1 MAKEIKNLADAP
13 NTGNDVDLTNQEIQV
28 KNEAEPNQGSS
39 NPQSPDD
46 TTASDEETPTSVS
59 SEQVQASSEATD
71 GDAAAPTAGEG
82 NEATTDTTESND
94 AVQGGENT
102 SAGQDSQAHAT
113 GAGPEEKKDGKK
125 ATKKTKNSKDKKY
138 TLEYP
143 DDMKAALKVITDVFN
158 AEIERAINDPNFY
171 ATPFN
176 GGKNAF
182 VDITQ
187 GVRNGSYKVAGFAE
201 NRIHGR
207 DEKTTGESLMTY
219 QPQHPLIIMTRKM
232 AEAAG
237 LTPTLLPSDK
247 SGSLTDKHVIIPFDG
262 GGRLDFLQSI
272 EPEKW
277 PPLFGVFPTADM
289 NGLFNPRKL
298 LEIINTQVK
307 TWDTPN
313 FLVKRIMEEGK
324 DGHQGWQSIQNLLH
338 KGYNYQAACE
348 LMTLKTDRIPKSV
361 INNGKAEDVFKHHEH
376 AVKIHNALVK
386 QFGEGDDKTLK
397 TKAFPAEISRIW
409 DKLRDMVGVKTATEH
424 VLKFINQ
431 LTTGQVQEITNAKS
445 KDDGGGTISK
455 DEHRISLL
463 KKAFDDFM
471 TKNPIDSK

>member
-1 MAKEIKNLADAP
+1 MEKKIYFPAP
-13 NTGNDVDLTNQEIQV
+13 IEGKDVDQTKAQV
-28 KNEAEPNQGSS
+28 ENVAEPIQGSPQ
-39 NPQSPDD
+39 PQSPEDSA
-46 TTASDEETPTSVS
+46 TSDEETTAAVS
-59 SEQVQASSEATD
+59 GEQVQTSTEATD
-71 GDAAAPTAGEG
+71 GDTAVPTEG
-82 NEATTDTTESND
+82 YEATTDTTESND
-94 AVQGGENT
+94 AVQGDENT
-102 SAGQDSQAHAT
+102 SAEQDSQAQATT

-143 DDMKAALKVITDVFN
+143 DDVKAALKVITDVFN

-361 INNGKAEDVFKHHEH
+361 INNGKAEDVFKHHEQ
-376 AVKIHNALVK
+376 AVRIHNALVM

-431 LTTGQVQEITNAKS
+431 LTSGQVQEITNAKS

-455 DEHRISLL
+455 DEHRINLL
-463 KKAFDDFM
+463 KKAFEDFM
-471 TKNPIDSK
+471 AKNPIDSKE

>member
-1 MAKEIKNLADAP
+1 MKKVDFTTDAP
-13 NTGNDVDLTNQEIQV
+13 NAGEVDLGQV
-28 KNEAEPNQGSS
+28 QVENVAEPIQGSPE
-39 NPQSPDD
+39 PQSPDD
-46 TTASDEETPTSVS
+46 TAASDEEASTAS
-59 SEQVQASSEATD
+59 SDEQVQASTEATD
-71 GDAAAPTAGEG
+71 GGDAAAPTAIESD
-82 NEATTDTTESND
+82 EATTDTTESND

-102 SAGQDSQAHAT
+102 SAGQNPQAQAT
-113 GAGPEEKKDGKK
+113 GAGPEEKKDGKN

-143 DDMKAALKVITDVFN
+143 DSDKAVLKVVTDVFN
-158 AEIERAINDPNFY
+158 AEIERFIKDPNSF
-171 ATPFN
+171 ATPYN
-176 GGKNAF
+176 GGKNAI

-201 NRIHGR
+201 NRIHGK

-324 DGHQGWQSIQNLLH
+324 DGHQGWQSIQNLIH

-361 INNGKAEDVFKHHEH
+361 INNGKSEDVFKHHEQ
-376 AVKIHNALVK
+376 AVRIHNALVK

-397 TKAFPAEISRIW
+397 TKVFPAEISKIW

-431 LTTGQVQEITNAKS
+431 LTSGQVQEITNAKS
-445 KDDGGGTISK
+445 KDVGGGTISK
-455 DEHRISLL
+455 DENRISLL
-463 KKAFDDFM
+463 KKAFEDFM
-471 TKNPIDSK
+471 AKNPIDSKE

>member
-1 MAKEIKNLADAP
+1 MAKEIRNFAAAP
-13 NTGNDVDLTNQEIQV
+13 TEGEMDLTKAQV
-28 KNEAEPNQGSS
+28 ENVAEPIQGSPE
-39 NPQSPDD
+39 PQSPDD
-46 TTASDEETPTSVS
+46 TATSEEEASTASSD
-59 SEQVQASSEATD
+59 EQVQASTEVTD
-71 GDAAAPTAGEG
+71 GDAAVPM
-82 NEATTDTTESND
+82 ESEN
-94 AVQGGENT
+94 AVQGDENT
-102 SAGQDSQAHAT
+102 SAEQDSQAQATT

-143 DDMKAALKVITDVFN
+143 DDVKAALKVITDVFN

-361 INNGKAEDVFKHHEH
+361 INNGKAEDVFKQHEY

-455 DEHRISLL
+455 DEHRINLL
-463 KKAFDDFM
+463 KKAFEDFM
-471 TKNPIDSK
+471 AKNPIDSKE

>member
-1 MAKEIKNLADAP
+1 MAKEIRNFAAAL
-13 NTGNDVDLTNQEIQV
+13 TEGEMDLTKAQV
-28 KNEAEPNQGSS
+28 ENVAEPIQASPE
-39 NPQSPDD
+39 PQSPDD
-46 TTASDEETPTSVS
+46 TAASDEEASTAS
-59 SEQVQASSEATD
+59 SDEQVQVSTEVTD
-71 GDAAAPTAGEG
+71 GDAAVPMGSE
-82 NEATTDTTESND
+82 N
-94 AVQGGENT
+94 AVQGDENT
-102 SAGQDSQAHAT
+102 SAEQDSQAQATT

-143 DDMKAALKVITDVFN
+143 DDVKAALKVITDVFN

-361 INNGKAEDVFKHHEH
+361 INNGKAEDVFKQHEH

-455 DEHRISLL
+455 DEHRINLL
-463 KKAFDDFM
+463 KKAFEDFM
-471 TKNPIDSK
+471 AKNPIDSKE

>member
-1 MAKEIKNLADAP
+1 MAKEIRNFAAAP
-13 NTGNDVDLTNQEIQV
+13 TEGEMDLTKAQV
-28 KNEAEPNQGSS
+28 ENVAEPIQGSPE
-39 NPQSPDD
+39 PQSPDD
-46 TTASDEETPTSVS
+46 TAASDEEASTAS
-59 SEQVQASSEATD
+59 SDEQVQASTEVTD
-71 GDAAAPTAGEG
+71 GDAAVPMGSE
-82 NEATTDTTESND
+82 N
-94 AVQGGENT
+94 AVQGDENT
-102 SAGQDSQAHAT
+102 SAEQDSQAQATT

-143 DDMKAALKVITDVFN
+143 DDVKAALKVITDVFN

-455 DEHRISLL
+455 DEHRINLL
-463 KKAFDDFM
+463 KKAFEDFM
-471 TKNPIDSK
+471 AKNPIDSKE

>member
-1 MAKEIKNLADAP
+1 MAKEIRNFAAAP
-13 NTGNDVDLTNQEIQV
+13 TEGEMDLTKAQV
-28 KNEAEPNQGSS
+28 ENVAEPIQGSPE
-39 NPQSPDD
+39 PQSPDD
-46 TTASDEETPTSVS
+46 TAASDEEASTAS
-59 SEQVQASSEATD
+59 SDEQVQASTEVTD
-71 GDAAAPTAGEG
+71 GDAAVPMGSE
-82 NEATTDTTESND
+82 N
-94 AVQGGENT
+94 AVQGDENT
-102 SAGQDSQAHAT
+102 SAEQDSQAQATT

-455 DEHRISLL
+455 DEHRINLL
-463 KKAFDDFM
+463 KKAFEDFM
-471 TKNPIDSK
+471 AKNPIDSKE

>member
-1 MAKEIKNLADAP
+1 MAKEIRNFAAAP
-13 NTGNDVDLTNQEIQV
+13 TEGEMDLTKAQV
-28 KNEAEPNQGSS
+28 ENVAEPIQGSPE
-39 NPQSPDD
+39 PQSPDD
-46 TTASDEETPTSVS
+46 TAASDEEASTAS
-59 SEQVQASSEATD
+59 SDEQVQASTEVTD
-71 GDAAAPTAGEG
+71 GDATVPMGSE
-82 NEATTDTTESND
+82 N
-94 AVQGGENT
+94 AVQGDENT
-102 SAGQDSQAHAT
+102 SAEQDSQAQATT

-143 DDMKAALKVITDVFN
+143 DDVKAALKVITDVFN

-176 GGKNAF
+176 GRKNAI

-187 GVRNGSYKVAGFAE
+187 GVRNGSFKVAGFAE
-201 NRIHGR
+201 NRVHGR

-219 QPQHPLIIMTRKM
+219 QPQHILIIMTRKM

-262 GGRLDFLQSI
+262 AGRSDFLQSI

-307 TWDTPN
+307 TWDTSN

-324 DGHQGWQSIQNLLH
+324 DGHQGWQDIQDLLH

>member
-1 MAKEIKNLADAP
+1 MAKEIRNFAAAP
-13 NTGNDVDLTNQEIQV
+13 TEGEMDLTKAQV
-28 KNEAEPNQGSS
+28 ENVAEPIQGSPE
-39 NPQSPDD
+39 PQSPDD
-46 TTASDEETPTSVS
+46 TAVSDD
-59 SEQVQASSEATD
+59 QVQTSTESTD
-71 GDAAAPTAGEG
+71 GDTAVPSED
-82 NEATTDTTESND
+82 NEATANTTENEN
-94 AVQGGENT
+94 AVQGDENT
-102 SAGQDSQAHAT
+102 SAEQDSHAQATT

-143 DDMKAALKVITDVFN
+143 DDVKAALKVITDVFN

-247 SGSLTDKHVIIPFDG
+247 SGSLTDKHEIIPFDG

-361 INNGKAEDVFKHHEH
+361 INNGKAEDVFKQHEH

-455 DEHRISLL
+455 DEHRINLL
-463 KKAFDDFM
+463 KKAFEDFM
-471 TKNPIDSK
+471 AKNPIDSKE

>member
-1 MAKEIKNLADAP
+1 MAKKYLDQTTLSEGK
-13 NTGNDVDLTNQEIQV
+13 DVDLGQAQV
-28 KNEAEPNQGSS
+28 ENVAGPTQGSI
-39 NPQSPDD
+39 PQSPDYTVASGEEAAE
-46 TTASDEETPTSVS
+46 TT
-59 SEQVQASSEATD
+59 SEQVQASTEATD
-71 GDAAAPTAGEG
+71 GDAAAPTEG
-82 NEATTDTTESND
+82 YEATTDTTESND
-94 AVQGGENT
+94 AVQGDENT
-102 SAGQDSQAHAT
+102 SAEQDSQAQATT

-125 ATKKTKNSKDKKY
+125 VTKKTKNSKDKKY

-455 DEHRISLL
+455 DEHRINLL
-463 KKAFDDFM
+463 KKAFEDFM
-471 TKNPIDSK
+471 AKNPIDSKE

>member
-1 MAKEIKNLADAP
+1 MVKKELFSAAP
-13 NTGNDVDLTNQEIQV
+13 NAGEVDLTRAQV
-28 KNEAEPNQGSS
+28 ENVAEPIQGSPE
-39 NPQSPDD
+39 PQSPDD
-46 TTASDEETPTSVS
+46 TAASDEEASTAS
-59 SEQVQASSEATD
+59 SDEQVQASTEVTD
-71 GDAAAPTAGEG
+71 GDAAVPMGSE
-82 NEATTDTTESND
+82 N
-94 AVQGGENT
+94 AVQGDENT
-102 SAGQDSQAHAT
+102 SAEQDSQAQATT

-143 DDMKAALKVITDVFN
+143 DDVKAALKVITDVFN

-219 QPQHPLIIMTRKM
+219 QPQHILIIMTRKM

-455 DEHRISLL
+455 DEHRINLL
-463 KKAFDDFM
+463 KKAFEDFM
-471 TKNPIDSK
+471 AKNPIDSKE

>member
-1 MAKEIKNLADAP
+1 MAKEIRNFAAAP
-13 NTGNDVDLTNQEIQV
+13 TEGEMDMTKAQV
-28 KNEAEPNQGSS
+28 ENVAEPIQGSPE
-39 NPQSPDD
+39 PQSPDD
-46 TTASDEETPTSVS
+46 TATSEEEASTASSD
-59 SEQVQASSEATD
+59 EQVQASTEVTD
-71 GDAAAPTAGEG
+71 GDAAVPM
-82 NEATTDTTESND
+82 ESEN
-94 AVQGGENT
+94 AVQGDENT
-102 SAGQDSQAHAT
+102 SAEQDSQAQATT

-143 DDMKAALKVITDVFN
+143 DDVKAALKVITDVFN
-158 AEIERAINDPNFY
+158 AEIERFIKDPNSFAIPY
-171 ATPFN
+171 N
-176 GGKNAF
+176 GKKNAI

-201 NRIHGR
+201 NRVHGR

-361 INNGKAEDVFKHHEH
+361 INNGKAEDVFKQHEH
-376 AVKIHNALVK
+376 AVKIHNALIK

-455 DEHRISLL
+455 DEHRINLL
-463 KKAFDDFM
+463 KKAFEDFM
-471 TKNPIDSK
+471 AKNPIDSKE

>member
-1 MAKEIKNLADAP
+1 MAKEIRNFAAAP
-13 NTGNDVDLTNQEIQV
+13 TEGEVDLTKAQV
-28 KNEAEPNQGSS
+28 ENVAEPIQGSPE
-39 NPQSPDD
+39 PQSPDD
-46 TTASDEETPTSVS
+46 TAASDEEASTAS
-59 SEQVQASSEATD
+59 SDEQVQASTEATD
-71 GDAAAPTAGEG
+71 GDAAVPM
-82 NEATTDTTESND
+82 ESEN
-94 AVQGGENT
+94 AVQGDENT
-102 SAGQDSQAHAT
+102 SAEQDSQAQAST
-113 GAGPEEKKDGKK
+113 GASPEEKKDGKK
-125 ATKKTKNSKDKKY
+125 VSKKTKNSKDKKY

-143 DDMKAALKVITDVFN
+143 DDVKAALKVITDVFN

-176 GGKNAF
+176 GGQNAI
-182 VDITQ
+182 VDIKQ
-187 GVRNGSYKVAGFAE
+187 AVIKGAYKVAGFAE
-201 NRIHGR
+201 NRVHGR

-219 QPQHPLIIMTRKM
+219 YPQHPLIIITDKM

-237 LTPTLLPSDK
+237 LTRILFPNDKNGPLSDR
-247 SGSLTDKHVIIPFDG
+247 HVIIPFDG
-262 GGRLDFLQSI
+262 GGRLNFLLTI

-277 PPLFGVFPTADM
+277 PPLFGVFPTKDV
-289 NGLFNPRKL
+289 NGYYNPRKL

-307 TWDTPN
+307 TWDTSN

-324 DGHQGWQSIQNLLH
+324 DGHQGWQDIQDLLH

-431 LTTGQVQEITNAKS
+431 LTSGQVQEITNAKS

>member
-1 MAKEIKNLADAP
+1 MAKELKNFAAAP
-13 NTGNDVDLTNQEIQV
+13 NAGEVDLTKAQV
-28 KNEAEPNQGSS
+28 ENVAEPIQGSPE
-39 NPQSPDD
+39 PQSPDD
-46 TTASDEETPTSVS
+46 TAASDEEASTAS
-59 SEQVQASSEATD
+59 SDEQVQASTEVTD
-71 GDAAAPTAGEG
+71 GDAAVPMGSE
-82 NEATTDTTESND
+82 N
-94 AVQGGENT
+94 AVQGDENT
-102 SAGQDSQAHAT
+102 SAEQDSQAQATT

-143 DDMKAALKVITDVFN
+143 DDVKAALKVITDVFN

-455 DEHRISLL
+455 DEHRINLL
-463 KKAFDDFM
+463 KKAFEDFM
-471 TKNPIDSK
+471 AKNPIDSKE

>member
-1 MAKEIKNLADAP
+1 MAKEIRNFAAAP
-13 NTGNDVDLTNQEIQV
+13 TEGEMDLTKAQV
-28 KNEAEPNQGSS
+28 ENVAEPIQGSPE
-39 NPQSPDD
+39 PQSPDD
-46 TTASDEETPTSVS
+46 TAASDEEASTAS
-59 SEQVQASSEATD
+59 SDEQVQASTEVTD
-71 GDAAAPTAGEG
+71 GDAAVPMGSE
-82 NEATTDTTESND
+82 N
-94 AVQGGENT
+94 AVQGDENT
-102 SAGQDSQAHAT
+102 SAEQDSQAQATT

-143 DDMKAALKVITDVFN
+143 DDVKAALKVITDVFN

-207 DEKTTGESLMTY
+207 DEKNTGESLMTY

-455 DEHRISLL
+455 DEHRINLL
-463 KKAFDDFM
+463 KKAFEDFM
-471 TKNPIDSK
+471 AKNPIDSKE